1 MFENISDS
9 DQTTAICCNNSEVK
23 KCANLCSIVP
33 EPIIHGDCAIT
44 DPLLTSV
51 AVTRPCETSSSS
63 EEILSQRQILHDSTY
78 AEKLS
83 VSEELSDTVSSPDT
97 NFVESNSPT
106 HSNSHDPFEPIDHS
120 CTDVIDGNSCS
131 ACSKSN
137 TLKDQLTQWYVNNYV
152 SQKCFKELL
161 SVLKP
166 LHPDLPADP
175 RTFFKHRDFH
185 IKDVQHGQFV
195 YFGLASGIPN
205 NINFDLTGIDT
216 LKLDINCD
224 GIPIYRSKNS
234 AFWPILCS
242 VSNSVPFKPNSILP
256 FVVALFYGSKKPDVT
271 EYLLD
276 FCRELENLSQPG
288 LLIDG
293 ARYNVKI
300 RAIIADA
307 PARAFIKQIKG
318 HSAYYSCDRCEVR
331 GTYRNSSISLDDLNA
346 PKRTHLSFISQSQ
359 KEHHN
364 GISPFVTVGINMI
377 ESFPLDYMHL
387 ILLGIVRRILGYWVN
402 KISFKLSVTEKHVVN
417 DKIEDFRK
425 FVPNDFNRLPRK
437 LDEADKFKA
446 TEFRTLLLYL
456 GVIVF
461 KGVLKTKYMNNFLIL
476 MTIVRILCNKNL
488 IHDEEILQYVE
499 NLCKTFIRQYQKL
512 YKCNV
517 VYNIHSLIHIVDD
530 VRKFGVLDSISAFPY
545 ESMLGNIKRKLRS
558 GHLPLAQICHRI
570 SEGQF
575 CYNKKQQQK
584 ENIMIINGSVIKPK
598 ILKNSCV
605 LLRNKSIALVNK
617 VEGSLLNVSI
627 FKNKRPAFSY
637 PCSSEIS
644 EMFIVD
650 KNLEASS
657 IILSDIEKV
666 SYLPWEKLLCFCSSP
681 LIVNFLSSS
690 LQIFFKHNVQCGYFP

>member
-63 EEILSQRQILHDSTY
+63 EEILSQREILHDSTY

-131 ACSKSN
+131 DCSKSD
-137 TLKDQLTQWYVNNYV
+137 TLKDQLTQWYVNNNV

-185 IKDVQHGQFV
+185 IKDVQYGQFV

-276 FCRELENLSQPG
+276 FCRELENLSQSG

-293 ARYNVKI
+293 ARYNVEI

-364 GISPFVTVGINMI
+364 GISPFVTVGINMV

-402 KISFKLSVTEKHVVN
+402 KIPFKLSVTEKHVVN

-446 TEFRTLLLYL
+446 TEFRTLLLYS

-545 ESMLGNIKRKLRS
+545 ESMLGNIKHKLRS

-575 CYNKKQQQK
+575 CYSKKQQQK
-584 ENIMIINGSVIKPK
+584 ENMMIINGSVIKPK

-657 IILSDIEKV
+657 IILSDIEKKCLI
-666 SYLPWEKLLCFCSSP
+666 YPEKNYYYVFALL
-681 LIVNFLSSS
+681 
-690 LQIFFKHNVQCGYFP
+690 H